1 MKKLYIPLIAIA
13 AASCVASCSDD
24 FLEKLPQGNYV
35 DGTFYVSDKALES
48 ATSVLYNRPWFEY
61 NGEGALCI
69 SSLANECFDAWNFP
83 QFNTLQVTALDSHLS
98 NIWRSFYAVVT
109 MSNSVIEACETKA
122 TADCTEEGI
131 HRAIGEARL
140 MRAAAYF
147 YALRLWGPV
156 ILFEHNQEI
165 VDNPV
170 RPLNKEEDVFRFIIR
185 DLEYAAEYL
194 PESWIKGRATC
205 WAAKALLAKVYLC
218 RSGWNGG
225 NRDEADLEKCKEL
238 CEDVC
243 TKSGLKLLPTYADLF
258 KYKFNNNEESL
269 LAMQWVPLG
278 EWGTQNTLY
287 SILSFSDISGGV
299 AAWGSPFAPLE
310 MLDQY
315 EHSDTI
321 RRNATYFTQHSF
333 YPELCKEKGG
343 YHYNKENAQT
353 KKGAIGG
360 PDDDNDGNVGPMSS
374 PLNTYI
380 IRLADTYLTYAEAC
394 LGNQEKLTGGPGLEY
409 FNKVRERAMIDPK
422 TSVTFDDII
431 RERRIEFSM
440 EYTNWYE
447 YITWF
452 KWKPE
457 KILNMINNQERGTR
471 ADKIKKDSD
480 GELIIEGIIQPTSP
494 VVVIASKMFM
504 PYPEND
510 VIQNPLLKA
519 EPVSYNFKD

>member
-1 MKKLYIPLIAIA
+1 M
-13 AASCVASCSDD
+13 
-24 FLEKLPQGNYV
+24 
-35 DGTFYVSDKALES
+35 
-48 ATSVLYNRPWFEY
+48 
-61 NGEGALCI
+61 
-69 SSLANECFDAWNFP
+69 
-83 QFNTLQVTALDSHLS
+83 
-98 NIWRSFYAVVT
+98 
-109 MSNSVIEACETKA
+109 
-122 TADCTEEGI
+122 
-131 HRAIGEARL
+131 
-140 MRAAAYF
+140 
-147 YALRLWGPV
+147 
-156 ILFEHNQEI
+156 
-165 VDNPV
+165 
-170 RPLNKEEDVFRFIIR
+170 
-185 DLEYAAEYL
+185 
-194 PESWIKGRATC
+194 
-205 WAAKALLAKVYLC
+205 
-218 RSGWNGG
+218 
-225 NRDEADLEKCKEL
+225 
-238 CEDVC
+238 
-243 TKSGLKLLPTYADLF
+243 
-258 KYKFNNNEESL
+258 
-269 LAMQWVPLG
+269 AMQWVPLG

-333 YPELCKEKGG
+333 YPELCMEKGG
-343 YHYNKENAQT
+343 YHYDKENAQL

-360 PDDDNDGNVGPMSS
+360 PDDDNDGYVAPMSS

-431 RERRIEFSM
+431 RERRIEFCL

-457 KILNMINNQERGTR
+457 KILNLINNQERGTR